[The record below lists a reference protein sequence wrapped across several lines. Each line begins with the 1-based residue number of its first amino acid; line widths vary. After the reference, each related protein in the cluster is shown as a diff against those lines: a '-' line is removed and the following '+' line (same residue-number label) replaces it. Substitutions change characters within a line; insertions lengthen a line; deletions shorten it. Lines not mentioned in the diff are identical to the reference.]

1 MTDRLDWTNPTQEK
15 PPLDTQVL
23 IALKECAGGKGEV
36 LDVAVYLGKRVE
48 DGVTV
53 ERWIGT
59 GNRFETRQIAGWM
72 TVRTMSEI
80 NKLYKELE
88 CRS

>member
-1 MTDRLDWTNPTQEK
+1 MTDRLDWTNPNVEK

-23 IALKECAGGKGEV
+23 IALKECAGGKGDV
-36 LDVAVYLGKRVE
+36 IDVACYIGRQE
-48 DGVTV
+48 EIDT
-53 ERWIGT
+53 WIGT

-88 CRS
+88 CKS